1 MIKNNENEFLHLIEK
16 LLTEKSFLSNSFL
29 MKMKKTQKVSFSHS
43 LNEMGICLDGELSQ
57 IYPLIDDDY
66 EVLSIPVLDVFICSN
81 DLKKELVKKMEV
93 NLESIESK
101 FVFDSS
107 KNVKSYGIF
116 LESVVRYFS
125 DVILNSLGSDPDYFD
140 FLFAKNSI
148 ISSMSMI
155 GFKITVLDS
164 QFYPAV
170 PIELIF
176 SQFIPEDIL
185 SQIVSVDKGELSGLA
200 EADYNASLLVLE
212 RYVPGSIER
221 FGLK

>member
-107 KNVKSYGIF
+107 KNVLTIDN
-116 LESVVRYFS
+116 ESFYLRRE
-125 DVILNSLGSDPDYFD
+125 
-140 FLFAKNSI
+140 
-148 ISSMSMI
+148 
-155 GFKITVLDS
+155 LDWEANPRKATIV
-164 QFYPAV
+164 YAG
-170 PIELIF
+170 
-176 SQFIPEDIL
+176 L
-185 SQIVSVDKGELSGLA
+185 SKDGRTTYWGKKVNL
-200 EADYNASLLVLE
+200 
-212 RYVPGSIER
+212 
-221 FGLK
+221 